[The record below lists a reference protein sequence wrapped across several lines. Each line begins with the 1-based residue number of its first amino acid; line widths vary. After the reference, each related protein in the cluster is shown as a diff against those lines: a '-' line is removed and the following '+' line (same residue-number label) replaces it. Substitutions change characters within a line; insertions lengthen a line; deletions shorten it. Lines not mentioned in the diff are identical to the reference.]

1 MKKVHWKAM
10 RWLDNVEND
19 LKKMCVRGWR
29 KTAWDRDAWKLIPKE
44 TRIQHGPRSQW
55 KRKKNWSHCA
65 VKKTLQKCT
74 RSASTA
80 TGQTT
85 AVNICK
91 INTKRVKFQSSVNL
105 LPHQCHAF

>member
-1 MKKVHWKAM
+1 
-10 RWLDNVEND
+10 
-19 LKKMCVRGWR
+19 
-29 KTAWDRDAWKLIPKE
+29 
-44 TRIQHGPRSQW
+44 
-55 KRKKNWSHCA
+55 
-65 VKKTLQKCT
+65 LQKCT